1 MQLKYDLYTPNFVND
16 NLASVVLLHSMCE
29 TKKTWMKIA
38 PDIAKCTGRKVYAID
53 ARNHGESP
61 WCDKYTIDA
70 MVEDLEEFLHQHK
83 ITKVILVG
91 HSMGGKVAISFAF
104 KRPEMMEKLIIEDS
118 TPKNFISGGGKHVT
132 IGLNLA
138 KEIHNLM
145 PSGMAKKETEEFIRD
160 FLKPF
165 VEDLRVPE
173 EIVMTYDFDLLPL
186 KWDGNTFNID
196 LNIDVIA
203 DAMINNQLQQ
213 NLSGTFDKPVL
224 LIYGSNSHFKIGT
237 DPVFLKYFP
246 QTIKVEF
253 ENGGHFIHQA
263 FPNEFKREVMNFI
276 NRNKTGKAKY

>member
-16 NLASVVLLHSMCE
+16 HLASVVLLHSMCE

-38 PDIAKCTGRKVYAID
+38 PDIAKMHRKKTTFKRLITNKRNLHQQTYIISYIEVYAID

-61 WCDKYTIDA
+61 WCDKYTMDA
-70 MVEDLEEFLHQHK
+70 LVEDLEEFLHQHK
-83 ITKVILVG
+83 ITK
-91 HSMGGKVAISFAF
+91 
-104 KRPEMMEKLIIEDS
+104 PEMIEKLIIEDS

-145 PSGMAKKETEEFIRD
+145 PSGMAKKETEDFIRD

-173 EIVMTYDFDLLPL
+173 EIIMTYDFDLLPL

-203 DAMINNQLQQ
+203 DAMINNKLQQ

-224 LIYGSNSHFKIGT
+224 LIYGSNSHFKSEQT
-237 DPVFLKYFP
+237 PCVLKILSTNN
-246 QTIKVEF
+246 QS
-253 ENGGHFIHQA
+253 
-263 FPNEFKREVMNFI
+263 
-276 NRNKTGKAKY
+276 